1 MKRFIIYFPL
11 IFIISQVKSLLP
23 DKKRKILLDKLMRR
37 SELKTEKLK
46 ENDSNYILN
55 SLKKHGISYDIN
67 EIDQIIRENSFENN

>member
-1 MKRFIIYFPL
+1 
-11 IFIISQVKSLLP
+11 
-23 DKKRKILLDKLMRR
+23 MRR

-67 EIDQIIRENSFENN
+67 EIDQIILKNSFENNYDFFNETNISVIL